1 VVCDTRKLFKNLAH
15 THTGIDFDRVE
26 EMEMRLKQDIIAEA
40 KERTENQILVHDETE
55 KEGEL
60 FGTFESVQFHDNSDV
75 DLSDSSADD
84 LLDQK
89 DTDDT
94 TQLRV

>member
-1 VVCDTRKLFKNLAH
+1 
-15 THTGIDFDRVE
+15 
-26 EMEMRLKQDIIAEA
+26 MEMRLKQDIIAEA
-40 KERTENQILVHDETE
+40 RERERKTRFSFTMRL
-55 KEGEL
+55 KKGEL

-89 DTDDT
+89 VTDDT